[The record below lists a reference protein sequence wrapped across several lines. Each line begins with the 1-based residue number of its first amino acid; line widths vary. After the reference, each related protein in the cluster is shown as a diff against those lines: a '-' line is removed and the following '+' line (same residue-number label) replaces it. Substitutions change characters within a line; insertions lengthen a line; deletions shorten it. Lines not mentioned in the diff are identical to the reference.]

1 MMMCQNTA
9 RNVEIKAKIHDLN
22 AVIEKVADVCKM
34 EMEVIHQC
42 DTFFKTENG
51 RLKLREFKDGGE
63 LIYYDRPDVDGPKLS
78 SYSKSSVTD
87 TTSLK
92 SVLQMALGVKGL
104 VKKKRMLWHYNQ
116 TRIHIDEV
124 EGLGNFLE
132 LEVVLNDNQTPEDGT
147 RAAQELLDIL
157 GIPVSDLLSGSYLD
171 YLNIS
176 KPA

>member
-1 MMMCQNTA
+1 MTMCQKKTA
-9 RNVEIKAKIHDLN
+9 RNVEIKAKIHDIN
-22 AVIEKVADVCKM
+22 AVTEKVSEVCKM
-34 EMEVIHQC
+34 EMEVIEQC

-51 RLKLREFKDGGE
+51 RLKLREFKDGSGE

-92 SVLQMALGVKGL
+92 SVLEMALGVKGL

-124 EGLGNFLE
+124 EDLGNFLE

-147 RAAQELLDIL
+147 HAAQELLDVLVIL
-157 GIPVSDLLSGSYLD
+157 GLSL
-171 YLNIS
+171 
-176 KPA
+176 